1 MRRREVMTGLA
12 LTAVPALRARA
23 EAPAAVALEDVLK
36 RWDTDPHADLRGVVV
51 HSSGALAA
59 ERYFHGE
66 TADSLHDMRSAG
78 KSITS
83 LLVGC
88 ALDRGL
94 IHSVNDPLAKYL
106 PEAKGSAVGSVALAD
121 LLTMR
126 SGLAADD
133 SVADSPGGEDNLD
146 AAADPVEFLLDIKQA
161 QPAGKTYI
169 YNSLSAYAVGLALAA
184 VAGKSEA
191 DFARDVLFGPMGITR
206 FAWATDNAGHTKG
219 QGNLSL
225 SARDMAQIGQMVLDG
240 GYFGERRI
248 VSADWIASSLRPI
261 VSIGAVD
268 SYADTYGY
276 FWFNKTLTVGGAPV
290 LVHFASGNGG
300 NKIYV
305 VPSRAM
311 VVAVTSSA
319 YGHAYGQ
326 KRSQEILVGLLS
338 V

>member
-1 MRRREVMTGLA
+1 MLGVSAPGLRM
-12 LTAVPALRARA
+12 PAAWA
-23 EAPAAVALEDVLK
+23 EAPAEAALEDVLR
-36 RWDTDPHADLRGVVV
+36 RWDADPHGDLRAVVV

-66 TADSLHDMRSAG
+66 TPDSLHDIRSAG

-88 ALDRGL
+88 ALDRSL
-94 IHSVNDPLAKYL
+94 MRSVADPLERYL
-106 PEAKGSAVGSVALAD
+106 PVVKGSAAGSVALAD
-121 LLTMR
+121 LLSMR

-133 SVADSPGGEDNLD
+133 SMPDSAGSEDNLD
-146 AAADPVEFLLDIKQA
+146 AASDPVQFLLNVKQA
-161 QPAGKTYI
+161 GPAGKTYV
-169 YNSLSAYAVGLALAA
+169 YNSLCAYAVGLAIAA

-191 DFARDVLFGPMGITR
+191 DFAKDVLFGPMGITR
-206 FAWATDNAGHTKG
+206 FAWATDNAEHTKG

-240 GYFGERRI
+240 GYFSGRRI
-248 VSADWIASSLRPI
+248 VAADWIASSLRPI
-261 VSIGAVD
+261 AAIGAVD
-268 SYADTYGY
+268 PYADTYGY
-276 FWFNKTLTVGGAPV
+276 YWFSKSFAVNGAPV

-305 VPSRAM
+305 VPSRSL

-326 KRSQEILVGLLS
+326 RRSQEILLALLE

>member
-1 MRRREVMTGLA
+1 MRRRDVLTGLA
-12 LTAVPALRARA
+12 LAGLPVLSARG
-23 EAPAAVALEDVLK
+23 EAPAAAALENVLK
-36 RWDTDPHADLRGVVV
+36 RWDGDPHGDLRAVVV
-51 HSSGALAA
+51 QSSGALAA

-94 IHSVNDPLAKYL
+94 IHNVADPLEKYL
-106 PEAKGSAVGSVALAD
+106 PTVKGSAVGSVALAD

-126 SGLAADD
+126 SGLMADD
-133 SVADSPGGEDNLD
+133 SVPDSPGSEDNLD
-146 AAADPVEFLLDIKQA
+146 AAADPVQFLLDVKQA
-161 QPAGKTYI
+161 GPAGKTYV
-169 YNSLSAYAVGLALAA
+169 YNSLCAYAVGLAIAA
-184 VAGKSEA
+184 VAGKLEA
-191 DFARDVLFGPMGITR
+191 DFARDVLFGPMGISR
-206 FAWATDNAGHTKG
+206 FVWATDNAGHTKG

-248 VSADWIASSLRPI
+248 VAADWIESSLRPI

-268 SYADTYGY
+268 PYADSYGY
-276 FWFNKTLTVGGAPV
+276 FWFSKTHAVSGVPV

-326 KRSQEILVGLLS
+326 KRSQEILLALLG